1 MANSETYPIA
11 ALSIALVV
19 TLAALLIGCATGEAP
34 EDDGL
39 PTDAAPAVTTIRGR
53 VEPRVSGIGVI
64 GVRNGVAAAIASTD
78 DSGVYAL
85 LDIPAGE
92 YNLIASGP
100 GFFTD
105 TSARN
110 VVVERGD
117 VTEAPLITMRP
128 ISAAATLRGQALD
141 DITGEVMAGVQVTVE
156 CRAGVCS
163 NITALTDEDGR
174 FEVSI
179 WPDLTAR
186 LIFRQAGYAPAFLDA
201 DEIESGGP
209 LVLPAARMVREPG

>member
-1 MANSETYPIA
+1 MANSETHPIA
-11 ALSIALVV
+11 ALSIAVVV

-34 EDDGL
+34 EDDVL
-39 PTDAAPAVTTIRGR
+39 PMDAAPTVTTIRGQ

-85 LDIPAGE
+85 VDIPAGE

-110 VVVERGD
+110 VVVGRGD

-128 ISAAATLRGQALD
+128 VSAAATLRGQALD

-163 NITALTDEDGR
+163 NITALTDADGR

-186 LIFRQAGYAPAFLDA
+186 LIFRQAGYAAAFLDA
-201 DEIESGGP
+201 DEIESDGL
-209 LVLPAARMVREPG
+209 LVLPAARMAREPG